1 MWPLSAL
8 AEVLTVRWFAVAI
21 VLPLG
26 LALPVSAA
34 AQPAAPVVQCTVSDP
49 QVAELSG
56 LAADADRWYAVND
69 GGTDSSVFVLTKDCA
84 VERVITGDTDP
95 YDVEDLAR
103 AADGTFWLADAGD
116 NDSDRETVAL
126 ISLTPDGD
134 SAVHRLTYPDGAHDS
149 EAVLLDGAGVP
160 YLVTKNPLG
169 VAEVYRPA
177 GPLASPGPTPLQHV
191 ASVQITPTDTRGG
204 PVPEIVGSVTVTGG
218 ASMADGSVIALRTYT
233 DAYLYAVPD
242 GDVVAAL
249 GTEPVRVPLP
259 DEAQG
264 EAIAFDPDGSLV
276 SASELVGQPIRVVT
290 GATDLLT
297 PDPPADAPAGGGDQA
312 AAGGGDR
319 SGDDDGLPAL
329 PAAAVTIAF
338 VGGILLFMRWRATRR
353 AAR

>member
-1 MWPLSAL
+1 M
-8 AEVLTVRWFAVAI
+8 RWFAVAI

-34 AQPAAPVVQCTVSDP
+34 AQPAAPVVQCTVGDER
-49 QVAELSG
+49 VAELSG
-56 LAADADRWYAVND
+56 LAADADHWYAVND

-84 VERVITGDTDP
+84 VESVITGDTDP

-134 SAVHRLTYPDGAHDS
+134 STVHRLTYPDGAHDS
-149 EAVLLDGAGVP
+149 EAVFLDGAGTP

-177 GPLASPGPTPLQHV
+177 GPLASPGPTALEHV
-191 ASVQITPTDTRGG
+191 ASVQITPTDTQGG

-218 ASMADGSVIALRTYT
+218 ASMVDGSVIALRTYT
-233 DAYLYAVPD
+233 DAYLYAVSD

-249 GTEPVRVPLP
+249 ATEPVRVPLP

-264 EAIAFDPDGSLV
+264 RRSRSTRTGRWCRRRSWW
-276 SASELVGQPIRVVT
+276 AS
-290 GATDLLT
+290 
-297 PDPPADAPAGGGDQA
+297 
-312 AAGGGDR
+312 R
-319 SGDDDGLPAL
+319 SGWSPGPPTCSPPNRRPAR
-329 PAAAVTIAF
+329 PRAVAE
-338 VGGILLFMRWRATRR
+338 TRR
-353 AAR
+353 RPGAATGRETMTVYLPYRPPR

>member
-1 MWPLSAL
+1 M
-8 AEVLTVRWFAVAI
+8 RWFAVAV
-21 VLPLG
+21 VLTLG

-34 AQPAAPVVQCTVSDP
+34 AQPAAPVVRCTVSDP

-69 GGTDSSVFVLTKDCA
+69 GGTDSSVFVLTEDCA
-84 VERVITGDTDP
+84 VERMITGDTNP

-116 NDSDRETVAL
+116 NDGDRETVAL

-134 SAVHRLTYPDGAHDS
+134 SAVHRLTYPDGPHDS

-160 YLVTKNPLG
+160 YLVTKSPLG

-177 GPLASPGPTPLQHV
+177 GPLASPGPTALEHV
-191 ASVQITPTDTRGG
+191 ASVQLRPTDTPGG
-204 PVPEIVGSVTVTGG
+204 PVPEVVGSVTVTGG
-218 ASMADGSVIALRTYT
+218 ASTADGSVIALRTYT
-233 DAYLYAVPD
+233 DAYLYAVPG

-249 GTEPVRVPLP
+249 STEPVRVPLP

-264 EAIAFDPDGSLV
+264 EAIAFDPDGSLI
-276 SASELVGQPIRVVT
+276 SASEQVGQPIRVVA
-290 GATDLLT
+290 GATDLLI
-297 PDPPADAPAGGGDQA
+297 PDPPADPPAGGGGDQA

-319 SGDDDGLPAL
+319 SDDDDGVPVL

-338 VGGILLFMRWRATRR
+338 VGGCLLFMRWRAARR
-353 AAR
+353 AG